1 MKHPALFLLVAAALS
16 GCVCNSQENG
26 AVVIQYKR
34 LFEVGRHAEYD
45 GNIKIAEDTYCWLIG
60 RGSHYGEYG
69 LAMLLLKLYPDRE
82 KEAVRLLLSCAESS
96 SLVPGQHPDSAM
108 NLAFSIAAMNK
119 LSCIAE
125 FELGRH
131 DVAALLR
138 CVMADIGTREV
149 REWVEKMKLDAD
161 SVAIYREVILAVEA
175 NKQSHGHAEACDW
188 NEVYRIFLNEDPDYV
203 VSKQKGMTEWAK

>member
-1 MKHPALFLLVAAALS
+1 
-16 GCVCNSQENG
+16 
-26 AVVIQYKR
+26 
-34 LFEVGRHAEYD
+34 
-45 GNIKIAEDTYCWLIG
+45 
-60 RGSHYGEYG
+60 
-69 LAMLLLKLYPDRE
+69 
-82 KEAVRLLLSCAESS
+82 
-96 SLVPGQHPDSAM
+96 
-108 NLAFSIAAMNK
+108 MNK

-203 VSKQKGMTEWAK
+203 VSKQKGMMEWAK